1 MTHWVEDQARTNLR
15 DDLGQHD
22 ARGVRA
28 FVAIRMNEQVEESVA
43 RTIDELKHPG
53 DGVRWVPR
61 ANLHITLKFLG
72 PAVDSHQL
80 QRLTSGLHQLATK
93 TAVFE
98 VAAAGIGAFPDLEH
112 PRAIWVGLRSVES
125 GALAALAARLESV
138 VAEYGFEREKRRWNG
153 HLTIGRVG
161 DRQIAAETRDA
172 LNAVRE
178 REFGVS
184 KIESLTLYRSH
195 LGPDG
200 ASYEA
205 LATFLF
211 QPREP
216 GVNIVLFVT
225 PTSCCQH
232 PCGHGRWQ

>member
-1 MTHWVEDQARTNLR
+1 MTHWAEGQARRDLR
-15 DDLGQHD
+15 DDLEGRE
-22 ARGVRA
+22 AKGVRA
-28 FVAIRMNEQVEESVA
+28 FVAVRMNEQVEDSVA
-43 RTIDELKHPG
+43 KTIDELRHPH

-72 PAVDSHQL
+72 PSVDSHRLQQL
-80 QRLTSGLHQLATK
+80 TGGLRQLATK
-93 TAVFE
+93 TAPFE
-98 VAAAGIGAFPDLEH
+98 VAAVGVGAFPNLEH
-112 PRAIWVGLRSVES
+112 PRAIWVGLHSVEA
-125 GALAALAARLESV
+125 GALAALAARLETV
-138 VAEYGFEREKRRWNG
+138 AAEYGFEREKRRWSG

-161 DRQIAAETRDA
+161 DRAITDKTRDA
-172 LNAVRE
+172 LNAVRD

-211 QPREP
+211 QSR
-216 GVNIVLFVT
+216 
-225 PTSCCQH
+225 SADAS
-232 PCGHGRWQ
+232 R

>member
-1 MTHWVEDQARTNLR
+1 MTHWAEGQARTDLR
-15 DDLGQHD
+15 DDLGNRE
-22 ARGVRA
+22 AKGVRA
-28 FVAIRMNEQVEESVA
+28 FVAVRMNEQVEESVA
-43 RTIDELKHPG
+43 KTIDELRHPH

-72 PAVDSHQL
+72 SAADSHRLQQL
-80 QRLTSGLHQLATK
+80 TGGLRQLATR
-93 TAVFE
+93 TASFE
-98 VAAAGIGAFPDLEH
+98 VAAMGVGAFPDLER
-112 PRAIWVGLRSVES
+112 PRTIWVGLHSLES
-125 GALAALAARLESV
+125 GALAALAARLETV
-138 VAEYGFEREKRRWNG
+138 AAEYGFEREKRRWSG

-161 DRQIAAETRDA
+161 DRAIANQTREA
-172 LNAVRE
+172 LDAVRD

-211 QPREP
+211 Q
-216 GVNIVLFVT
+216 
-225 PTSCCQH
+225 SY
-232 PCGHGRWQ
+232 